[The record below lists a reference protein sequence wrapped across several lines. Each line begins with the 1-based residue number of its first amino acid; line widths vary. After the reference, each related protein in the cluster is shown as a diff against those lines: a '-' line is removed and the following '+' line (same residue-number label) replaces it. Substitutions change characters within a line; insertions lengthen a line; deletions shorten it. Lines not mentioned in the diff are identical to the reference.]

1 MLDRIQKPIKSELTE
16 LENRFNS
23 LIHSEIDIIND
34 IFHYIV
40 ASKGKRVRPMLLFLC
55 NGLTGKPTEKSYEA
69 ALIVELLHTATLIHD
84 DVVDNSDLRRGRPS
98 VNSLWENKISVLIG
112 DFLFA
117 EVLNRLNKLN
127 DPKMIQIVS
136 SVTKRMS
143 QGELL
148 QMERAHD
155 FQMDE
160 NTYFRLIS
168 DKTASLIAA
177 TCQLGALTSLE
188 NDDHNVENLRLFG
201 ESLGIAF
208 QIKDDLLDFYGNQ
221 DDLGKPIGKDLLE
234 NIITLPVLYGLKTTN
249 SKIRNEMLS
258 ILQNGKENSLDKII
272 SFARDTGGIDYAEQ
286 TAQRYIN
293 TAQECMERYSDSPY
307 KNSLSLL
314 SNFIT
319 SREI

>member
-1 MLDRIQKPIKSELTE
+1 MIDRIQKPIKLELTE

-23 LIHSEIDIIND
+23 LIHSEIDIINE
-34 IFHYIV
+34 IFTYIV
-40 ASKGKRVRPMLLFLC
+40 TSKGKRVRPMLLFLC
-55 NGLTGKPTEKSYEA
+55 SGLTGKPTEKSYEA

-84 DVVDNSDLRRGRPS
+84 DVVDNSELRRGKPS

-117 EVLNRLNKLN
+117 EVLNRLIKLD

-136 SVTKRMS
+136 NVTKQMS

-148 QMERAHD
+148 QMERAQD

-160 NTYFRLIS
+160 QTYFRLIF
-168 DKTASLIAA
+168 DKTASLISA
-177 TCQLGALTSLE
+177 TCQLGAMTSQG
-188 NDDHNVENLRLFG
+188 NDHRHVENLRIFG

-208 QIKDDLLDFYGNQ
+208 QIKDDLLDFYGNEK
-221 DDLGKPIGKDLLE
+221 DLGKPIGKDLLE
-234 NIITLPVLYGLKTTN
+234 NIITLPILYGLQNATKR
-249 SKIRNEMLS
+249 SRKEILS
-258 ILQNGKENSLDKII
+258 ILQNGKDNSIEKII
-272 SFARDTGGIDYAEQ
+272 SFARDTGGLDYAEKK
-286 TAQRYIN
+286 AQYYIN

-307 KNSLSLL
+307 KKSLSLL